1 MWIPFSSLHG
11 LLSKRPEFPSNTRLT
26 HYHSPV
32 FNNLIFHQW
41 MTTAESL
48 RRIKS
53 QSHVQKSA
61 SVESSIH
68 YTNRSCLYYCLNCS
82 LLNSFYFPSPS
93 FQFKNQYWTIPLLV
107 CHKITCKKKNEMD
120 LYLGRESA
128 EFFISCI
135 FIWMSKERFV
145 QQFKNYWLY
154 QRKIKILISVILMI
168 NRKPQKSSQI
178 SIPQSL

>member
-1 MWIPFSSLHG
+1 MWIPFSSLQG
-11 LLSKRPEFPSNTRLT
+11 LLSKRPEFSSYTCLT

-61 SVESSIH
+61 SVESSVH
-68 YTNRSCLYYCLNCS
+68 YSDRSFLYHCLNCS
-82 LLNSFYFPSPS
+82 LLNSFYPPPHLFNL
-93 FQFKNQYWTIPLLV
+93 KININWTIPFLV
-107 CHKITCKKKNEMD
+107 LSQNHVKKKKWNGSLSGE
-120 LYLGRESA
+120 RICA
-128 EFFISCI
+128 KFFISCN
-135 FIWMSKERFV
+135 FIWTSNERFV

-154 QRKIKILISVILMI
+154 QGKIKILISVILMVKLKTTKKLL
-168 NRKPQKSSQI
+168 N
-178 SIPQSL
+178 